1 MIIDNN
7 LYLSP
12 AQVNVRAVA
21 VYPSTNVIDLTQ
33 VHFRVA
39 YNNPMWLISRVT
51 VAFGLAAG
59 APELNVMIYNN
70 DTADAAAGGFIYW
83 DTDHSL
89 VTADLILNYEIV
101 AMRLPDRFPER
112 YLLMVYT
119 VTTNDFNA
127 GQICTFLTPDKPEP
141 FLL

>member
-12 AQVNVRAVA
+12 AQVDVRGVA
-21 VYPSTNVIDLTQ
+21 VWPSTNVIDLTQ
-33 VHFRVA
+33 TLYRVA

-51 VAFGLAAG
+51 VAFGDAG
-59 APELNVMIYNN
+59 TNAVLTTSICTNN
-70 DTADAAAGGFIYW
+70 TADATTPNIYW
-83 DTDHSL
+83 SDTVFRTS
-89 VTADLILNYEIV
+89 AMLILNYEIV
-101 AMRLPDRFPER
+101 AMRLPDRFLER
-112 YLLMVYT
+112 YLLMTYAVT
-119 VTTNDFNA
+119 VGAFNA

>member
-7 LYLSP
+7 LYLSA
-12 AQVNVRAVA
+12 AQANVLAVA

-33 VHFRVA
+33 VNYRVA

-51 VAFGLAAG
+51 TAFTTAG

-70 DTADAAAGGFIYW
+70 DTADAVAGGFIYW
-83 DTDHSL
+83 DTPASL
-89 VTADLILNYEIV
+89 LVADLIDDYEIV
-101 AMRLPDRFPER
+101 AMRLPDRFPYR
-112 YLLMVYT
+112 YLLAVYT
-119 VTTNDFNA
+119 VTVANFTA
-127 GQICTFLTPDKPEP
+127 GAITTFLTPDKPEP